1 MSQIISR
8 VTKPVRRKGAERY
21 LKLNL
26 LSFAASVTF
35 TRFFLELTGY
45 PQLGNETLHIAHVL
59 YGGVLLYI
67 GSLIPLIYAN
77 RWAYTWA
84 SVTSGVGVG
93 LFIDEVGKFITQN
106 NDYFFPAA
114 APIIYAFFL
123 TSVLIYSR
131 VTNETPLDT
140 RTEFYAVLESL
151 EEAIDHKIDPEEH
164 DELRERLK
172 RINEKAQN
180 TDLGR
185 LADQILEFVDS
196 ESIHI
201 APGEPGPYDRATSW
215 FSGFEGRWL
224 SQERLRLFITV
235 GVLLIGLA
243 ASFRLV
249 YYLGVSGDPL
259 AFKTLLQERVAK
271 LPIVTDTALFWATVQ
286 VGMEGI
292 VGLILLF
299 SAVLLFFGR
308 EKVGLGLGSI
318 GLLISLVGVNLI
330 QFYIDQFSTIA
341 KALIQFVIL
350 QTLYYY
356 QRRFRIK

>member
-8 VTKPVRRKGAERY
+8 VTKPVRRRGAEKY
-21 LKLNL
+21 LQLNL
-26 LSFAASVTF
+26 LSFAASVTI

-45 PQLGNETLHIAHVL
+45 PQLGNETLHIAHV
-59 YGGVLLYI
+59 
-67 GSLIPLIYAN
+67 YAN
-77 RWAYTWA
+77 RWAYTWT
-84 SVTSGVGVG
+84 SLISGVGIG

-131 VTNETPLDT
+131 VTKEIPLDT
-140 RTEFYAVLESL
+140 RTELYAVLESL
-151 EEAIDHKIDPEEH
+151 EEAIDHKLDPEEH
-164 DELRERLK
+164 DELKERLK
-172 RINEKAQN
+172 HINEKAQN
-180 TDLGR
+180 TDLER
-185 LADQILEFVDS
+185 LADHILEFVDS
-196 ESIHI
+196 EAIHI
-201 APGEPGPYDRATSW
+201 SPSEPGPFDRATNW

-235 GVLLIGLA
+235 GILIIGLA
-243 ASFRLV
+243 ASFRLI
-249 YYLGVSGDPL
+249 YYIGVSSDPL
-259 AFKTLLQERVAK
+259 EFKILLQERVAN
-271 LPIVTDTALFWATVQ
+271 LPIVTDMALFWATVQ

-308 EKVGLGLGSI
+308 EKGGLGWGSI

>member
-8 VTKPVRRKGAERY
+8 VSKPVRRKGAERY
-21 LKLNL
+21 LQLNL

-45 PQLGNETLHIAHVL
+45 PQLGNDTLHIAHVL

-77 RWAYTWA
+77 RWAYTWS
-84 SVTSGVGVG
+84 SVISGVGVG

-131 VTNETPLDT
+131 VSKETPMDA

-151 EEAIDHKIDPEEH
+151 EEAIDHDMDPEEH

-180 TDLGR
+180 TDLGM

-196 ESIHI
+196 EAIHI
-201 APGEPGPYDRATSW
+201 SPDEPSLYDRAIDR
-215 FSGFEGRWL
+215 FNDFEGRWL
-224 SQERLRLFITV
+224 SQSRLRVFLIG
-235 GVLLIGLA
+235 GVLLMGLA
-243 ASFRLV
+243 ASIRLI
-249 YYLGVSGDPL
+249 YYLGVWSDPL
-259 AFKTLLQERVAK
+259 AFKALLLERVAK
-271 LPIVTDTALFWATVQ
+271 LPVITSMSLFLATVQ

-292 VGLILLF
+292 VGLILLL
-299 SAVLLFFGR
+299 SAALLFFGK
-308 EKVGLGLGSI
+308 EKAGLGLGSI
-318 GLLISLVGVNLI
+318 GLLVYLVGVNLI
-330 QFYIDQFSTIA
+330 QFYIDQFATVA
-341 KALIQFVIL
+341 KALIQFVVL

-356 QRRFRIK
+356 QRRFRIR